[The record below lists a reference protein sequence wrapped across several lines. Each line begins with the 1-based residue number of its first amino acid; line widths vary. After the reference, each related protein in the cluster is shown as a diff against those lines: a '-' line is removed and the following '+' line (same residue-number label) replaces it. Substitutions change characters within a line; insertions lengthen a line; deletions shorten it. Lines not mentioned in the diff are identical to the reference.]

1 MLLPNLILLINVT
14 FSTPTPVYNSYAA
27 SLRPFRY
34 TQKMAKPNLQL
45 RLVQG
50 GCILFIVL
58 CILLLH
64 LGVLGSLEP
73 AGREIKVVQFLII
86 LGAVWSAVVGF
97 TFQRKLSRT
106 SKRPRRDGSK
116 STPFT
121 RWKVGHLMRLAS
133 ATSVGTWGLALY
145 YFHGPLWL
153 VDTVLTVAL
162 VLLIAWKPGPGPE
175 TNIADEQSPHP

>member
-1 MLLPNLILLINVT
+1 MPG
-14 FSTPTPVYNSYAA
+14 YNSYTA

-34 TQKMAKPNLQL
+34 TQKMAKADLQL

-73 AGREIKVVQFLII
+73 AGREIKLAQFLII
-86 LGAVWSAVVGF
+86 VGAVWAAIVGF

-106 SKRPRRDGSK
+106 SKRHRREGSK

-153 VDTVLTVAL
+153 VDTVLAVAL

-175 TNIADEQSPHP
+175 KNIADEQSLHP

>member
-1 MLLPNLILLINVT
+1 
-14 FSTPTPVYNSYAA
+14 
-27 SLRPFRY
+27 
-34 TQKMAKPNLQL
+34 MAKPNLQL

-64 LGVLGSLEP
+64 LGVLGRLEP
-73 AGREIKVVQFLII
+73 AGREIKLVQFLII
-86 LGAVWSAVVGF
+86 VVAVWSAVVGF

-121 RWKVGHLMRLAS
+121 RWKVGHLMRLAT

-145 YFHGPLWL
+145 YFHSPLWL
-153 VDTVLTVAL
+153 ANTVLAVAL
-162 VLLIAWKPGPGPE
+162 VLLIAWKPDPGPE
-175 TNIADEQSPHP
+175 KDIADEKSPNPYLA